1 MSAVRLV
8 HNQSGLFWGLSV
20 WLGIVCLSK
29 LPWPPLYTAVG
40 LLILNL
46 LTFAVMWWDK
56 RKATLAADRVSELR
70 LLTLALLGLNIITP
84 VAMYLLRHKTQK
96 PSFNYKLFMVLLLQT
111 LLSGS
116 LFLLLFF

>member
-8 HNQSGLFWGLSV
+8 QNQSGLFWGLSV

-56 RKATLAADRVSELR
+56 RRQPWPLIECQS
-70 LLTLALLGLNIITP
+70 LG
-84 VAMYLLRHKTQK
+84 YLL
-96 PSFNYKLFMVLLLQT
+96 LLCW
-111 LLSGS
+111 G
-116 LFLLLFF
+116 

>member
-8 HNQSGLFWGLSV
+8 QNQSGLFWGLSV

-56 RKATLAADRVSELR
+56 RKATMASDRVSELR

-96 PSFNYKLFMVLLLQT
+96 PIFNYKLFMVLLLQT

>member
-8 HNQSGLFWGLSV
+8 QNQSGLFWGLSV

-29 LPWPPLYTAVG
+29 LPWPPLYTVVG

-56 RKATLAADRVSELR
+56 RKATMAADRVSELR
-70 LLTLALLGLNIITP
+70 LLILALLGLNIITP

>member
-8 HNQSGLFWGLSV
+8 QNQSGLFWGLSV

-56 RKATLAADRVSELR
+56 RKATMAADRVSELR
-70 LLTLALLGLNIITP
+70 LLILALLGLNIITP